1 MKVLV
6 VGTGGVGAAVAAVA
20 QRRDFFERITFA
32 DLDPTRPQALVERL
46 DDGRFA
52 AAQVDAS
59 DEASVGALAREV
71 DVVLNATDPRFN
83 MPIFSAALEA
93 RCTYLDMAM
102 SLSGPGVLLGDAQF
116 AEHERWKEA
125 GLLAL
130 VGIGVEPGLSDVFA
144 RYAANHL
151 FDEIDEVAVRD
162 GANLA
167 VEGYEFAPTFSIWT
181 TIEECL
187 NPPLIW
193 ERERGFYT
201 TEPFSEPELFDF
213 PEGIGPV
220 ECVNVEHEEV
230 VLVPREIE
238 CRRVTFKYGLG
249 EEFIGVL
256 RTLHKLGLDSK
267 EPVSVRGAERRA
279 SRHGRGRAPGSRHPR
294 RPHARQDLRG
304 HPRHRQGQGRAATRD
319 VPLPR
324 LRQRADDAR
333 VRHPGRR
340 PANCAEPGDRAGT
353 ARARDVERRGGS
365 RPRGLRRRAVP
376 RVARRVR
383 REARPGRAGMNESAR
398 PAVAGSAR
406 RGPGLWPGVAL
417 LLGAGMLVLLLLHP
431 GIDESWENHPA
442 HFWLV
447 FGAASVSVGLGYAVG
462 VAARRRRDARL
473 FLVSLAF
480 ISAAGFLGLH
490 ALATPGVLLG
500 KNAGFELATP
510 FGLAV
515 AGVFAAASG
524 LPLRPAAAERVLRWA
539 WVLIGALALLLAGW
553 AAVSLSELEPL
564 AGELG
569 SEQLDGW
576 QITLAAV
583 GVVLYTTAA
592 VGYFRLYRRRRE
604 QFLLGVALAFSLLA
618 EAMLVI
624 AWARNWRVSWWEWH
638 LLMLIAF
645 VAIAVSARG
654 EWHEERFSPLYLDET
669 LANTREAT
677 ILFADLQGFTSFSER
692 TTPAQVAAMLNGYF
706 GSLVPLLE
714 REGGVVH
721 QIIGDA
727 VMVIFNQ
734 RGDQPDHAAAAARTA
749 LAFQAAAAEV
759 AAGHPDWPRFRAG
772 VNTGEVLAGLVG
784 GASGHRKHGVVGDTV
799 NLAARL
805 ESAAPV
811 GKVVVGPET
820 AAALPPGAVLERMTP
835 LELKGKDEPVQAFVL
850 HNL

>member
-1 MKVLV
+1 
-6 VGTGGVGAAVAAVA
+6 
-20 QRRDFFERITFA
+20 
-32 DLDPTRPQALVERL
+32 
-46 DDGRFA
+46 
-52 AAQVDAS
+52 
-59 DEASVGALAREV
+59 
-71 DVVLNATDPRFN
+71 
-83 MPIFSAALEA
+83 
-93 RCTYLDMAM
+93 M
-102 SLSGPGVLLGDAQF
+102 S
-116 AEHERWKEA
+116 
-125 GLLAL
+125 
-130 VGIGVEPGLSDVFA
+130 
-144 RYAANHL
+144 
-151 FDEIDEVAVRD
+151 
-162 GANLA
+162 
-167 VEGYEFAPTFSIWT
+167 
-181 TIEECL
+181 
-187 NPPLIW
+187 
-193 ERERGFYT
+193 
-201 TEPFSEPELFDF
+201 
-213 PEGIGPV
+213 
-220 ECVNVEHEEV
+220 
-230 VLVPREIE
+230 
-238 CRRVTFKYGLG
+238 
-249 EEFIGVL
+249 
-256 RTLHKLGLDSK
+256 
-267 EPVSVRGAERRA
+267 
-279 SRHGRGRAPGSRHPR
+279 
-294 RPHARQDLRG
+294 
-304 HPRHRQGQGRAATRD
+304 
-319 VPLPR
+319 
-324 LRQRADDAR
+324 
-333 VRHPGRR
+333 
-340 PANCAEPGDRAGT
+340 
-353 ARARDVERRGGS
+353 
-365 RPRGLRRRAVP
+365 
-376 RVARRVR
+376 
-383 REARPGRAGMNESAR
+383 ESAR